1 MNNKEK
7 STFKNTVEA
16 LEYSGKRLDV
26 ISNIFFNLNGAETS
40 PEMQKL
46 AQELSPM
53 ITKHGNDVFL
63 NFVLHLPGNE
73 SFFCLDPHPYRFYL
87 DPESVSKLCLNPD
100 LQENFSDPGSGSAT
114 VFNRTIK

>member
-1 MNNKEK
+1 MVWERR
-7 STFKNTVEA
+7 
-16 LEYSGKRLDV
+16 GRLHAD
-26 ISNIFFNLNGAETS
+26 IIFSYNL
-40 PEMQKL
+40 KK
-46 AQELSPM
+46 
-53 ITKHGNDVFL
+53 ITDLLLLQMFYHVFL